1 MSIRRPSIGSWSKH
15 ETKQNGGNK
24 MSKKLLVL
32 LSMFLLVSSVYADL
46 DMGKDYEVPD
56 IVPIKVM
63 EDGKEVVI
71 TLTDAFEYHDHPC
84 PGVCVGFRVLTHA
97 IELLWGDAV
106 PKRGDLVVFSRGPMS
121 GVLDIF
127 TLVMCGDLKTKADA
141 VTQATPGPLIP
152 KGMTAGRDK
161 FRFTIIRKSTGDAV
175 DIKLNPKLFP
185 KDFFSLRKKI
195 KSEKASDAEKKQM
208 DAYKREMVKTFPTLP
223 VAKLFEKPVRYQVIM
238 WGI

>member
-1 MSIRRPSIGSWSKH
+1 MSR
-15 ETKQNGGNK
+15 
-24 MSKKLLVL
+24 KLLVL
-32 LSMFLLVSSVYADL
+32 LGVFLLVSAVHADL
-46 DMGKDYEVPD
+46 DMGKDYKVPD
-56 IVPIKVM
+56 IPPIKVM
-63 EDGKEVVI
+63 EDGKEAVI
-71 TLTDAFEYHDHPC
+71 TLADAFEYHDHPC
-84 PGVCVGFRVLTHA
+84 PGVCVGFRALTHA
-97 IELLWGDAV
+97 IELLWGKTI
-106 PKRGDLVVFSRGPMS
+106 PERGDLIVFSRGPMS

-127 TLVMCGDLKTKADA
+127 NLATYGDLKAKADA

-175 DIKLNPKLFP
+175 DIKLKGDLFP

-195 KSEKASDAEKKQM
+195 KNEKASDAEKRQM
-208 DAYKREMVKTFPTLP
+208 DAYKRKMVRTFPTMP

>member
-1 MSIRRPSIGSWSKH
+1 
-15 ETKQNGGNK
+15 
-24 MSKKLLVL
+24 MSKKLLLL
-32 LSMFLLVSSVYADL
+32 LSICLIVSSAGADL
-46 DMGKDYEVPD
+46 DMGKDYQVPD
-56 IVPIKVM
+56 IPPIKVM

-71 TLTDAFEYHDHPC
+71 TLKDAFEYHDHPC
-84 PGVCVGFRVLTHA
+84 PGVCVGFRALTHA

-106 PKRGDLVVFSRGPMS
+106 PERGDLVVFSRGPMH

-127 TLVMCGDLKTKADA
+127 TLVTYGDLKAEADA
-141 VTQATPGPLIP
+141 ITQATPDPSIP

-161 FRFTIIRKSTGDAV
+161 FRFAIIRKSTGDAV
-175 DIKLNPKLFP
+175 DIKLKGDLFP

-208 DAYKREMVKTFPTLP
+208 NAYKRKMVRTFPTMP
-223 VAKLFEKPVRYQVIM
+223 AAKLFEKPVRYQVIM